1 MKRIVLAVALLTAS
15 GSAFGAARGD
25 DEAGIDTQP
34 GCELSLR
41 APASVYFRGARSRG
55 YEVFSDARHQEPL
68 QIQVE
73 HRGAPCNWSLTV
85 GSASGPSRPA
95 LEGPGGGR
103 LGYEVREHP
112 NGENLLTADFS
123 VFGATA
129 LTGAFPEG
137 GQAEILTLF
146 IEIPPGQIAPAG
158 AYQDALTFRLFRD
171 NTGFDLADERGV
183 MVTADVPAALQA
195 AIGGM
200 VGTGLV
206 RTDVDLGQLRTGLR
220 RTLNFTV
227 RANTEVNIAFAS
239 ANGGRLNHEHAP
251 ASIPYSIIFRGDMF
265 SPEGGVQFSH
275 SASPQPETHEFEVLI
290 GDIPGGGL
298 AGSYTDT
305 LTVTITPA

>member
-15 GSAFGAARGD
+15 WPAAGMQGGD
-25 DEAGIDTQP
+25 EESLMNAQP
-34 GCELSLR
+34 VCELALR

-55 YEVFSDARHQEPL
+55 YEVFSNARHQEPL

-73 HRGAPCNWSLTV
+73 HRGAPCSWSLTV
-85 GSASGPSRPA
+85 GSATGPSHPA

-103 LGYEVREHP
+103 LDYEVRENP

-123 VFGATA
+123 AFGATA
-129 LTGAFPEG
+129 LTGAFGEG
-137 GQAEILTLF
+137 GQAETLTLF

-195 AIGGM
+195 AIGRSL
-200 VGTGLV
+200 GTGLV
-206 RTDVDLGQLRTGLR
+206 HTDVDLGQLRSGLR
-220 RTLNFTV
+220 RTLGFTV

-239 ANGGRLNHEHAP
+239 ANGGRLKHDRSP
-251 ASIPYSIIFRGDMF
+251 ASIPYSIVFRGETF
-265 SPEGGVQFSH
+265 SPEEGVQFSH
-275 SASPQPETHEFEVLI
+275 AASPQPETQEFDLLI
-290 GDIPGGGL
+290 GEIPGGGL
-298 AGSYTDT
+298 AGSYADT